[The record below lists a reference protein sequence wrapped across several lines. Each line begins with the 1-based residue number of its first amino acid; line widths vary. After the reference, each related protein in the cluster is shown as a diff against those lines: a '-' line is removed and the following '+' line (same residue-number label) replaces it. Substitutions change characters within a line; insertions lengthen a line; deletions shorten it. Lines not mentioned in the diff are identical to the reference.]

1 MAMEI
6 RLPAL
11 GENIDSATVTRIMV
25 TVGQSITKDQP
36 ILELDTEKAS
46 VDVPAS
52 SAGTV
57 QEIRVKEGD
66 VIHVGQVVLTLADG
80 AEKPAAPAS
89 SEQKVEVVKKSQK
102 VEKDQKD
109 QKDQKVEGEKKGE
122 KPASS
127 PSQAPTEQNLTVESR
142 QPVAPPAPPVP
153 VSPPVQAPDAAIEA
167 ESPENV
173 TDIVQKGTPAAPSL
187 RRMARELGI
196 DINAVMGTGP
206 NGWITKEDVRNYAR
220 SIILNATSVEPG
232 LRSNPPSDFSRW
244 GPVERKAM
252 SSIRRTIAEHLHSAW
267 TAIPHVTLFAT
278 ADITELEKFRESVVA
293 RTPSGQPKLTV
304 TAIAVKVLSAA
315 LKVFPQFNA
324 SLDLEREELVYKH
337 YCHIGIAVD
346 TEHGLLVP
354 VIRDVDKKTISDLSV
369 EMAAVAD
376 KARNRKLSIE
386 DMQGGTFTVTNLGGI
401 GATNFTPIINSPEV
415 AILGISRASQ
425 QPVFRDGEFK
435 PRLTLPLALSF
446 DHRVADGADAARFLR
461 WVAEALEQP
470 IKLVL

>member
-25 TVGQSITKDQP
+25 KVGQSITKDQP

-52 SAGTV
+52 SGGTV

-66 VIHVGQVVLTLADG
+66 VIHVGQVVLMLANG
-80 AEKPAAPAS
+80 TEKPAAAAP
-89 SEQKVEVVKKSQK
+89 SEQKSQNLEKSPK
-102 VEKDQKD
+102 VEKDQKS
-109 QKDQKVEGEKKGE
+109 E
-122 KPASS
+122 KPA
-127 PSQAPTEQNLTVESR
+127 PSQAPTEQNLTVETKP
-142 QPVAPPAPPVP
+142 QTVAPASPPPAPSTVAAPDVP
-153 VSPPVQAPDAAIEA
+153 VDAPVEE
-167 ESPENV
+167 ESPEKV
-173 TDIVQKGTPAAPSL
+173 PDTVQKGTPAAPSL

-196 DINAVMGTGP
+196 DINAVVGTGP

-220 SIILNATSVEPG
+220 SIILNATSVETSR
-232 LRSNPPSDFSRW
+232 RSTQLSDFSRW

-252 SSIRRTIAEHLHSAW
+252 SSIRRAIAEHLHSAW
-267 TAIPHVTLFAT
+267 TSIPHVTLFAT

-293 RTPSGQPKLTV
+293 RTPGGQPKLTV

-315 LKVFPQFNA
+315 LTKFPQFNA
-324 SLDLEREELVYKH
+324 SLDLERDELVYKH

-354 VIRDVDKKTISDLSV
+354 VIRDVDRKSISDLSV
-369 EMAAVAD
+369 EMAAVAE

-415 AILGISRASQ
+415 AILGISRSSL

-461 WVAEALEQP
+461 WVAETLEQP

>member
-25 TVGQSITKDQP
+25 KVGQSVNKDQP
-36 ILELDTEKAS
+36 ILELDTEKTS

-66 VIHVGQVVLTLADG
+66 VIRVGQVVLTLADG
-80 AEKPAAPAS
+80 VEKPAPAAS
-89 SEQKVEVVKKSQK
+89 SEQKNQK
-102 VEKDQKD
+102 VEKDA
-109 QKDQKVEGEKKGE
+109 KVEKAQRAEM
-122 KPASS
+122 PAAPPS
-127 PSQAPTEQNLTVESR
+127 SQAPTEQNLTVESR
-142 QPVAPPAPPVP
+142 QQTDAPAPPP
-153 VSPPVQAPDAAIEA
+153 PSSPVQSPAASVEEDI
-167 ESPENV
+167 PEKG
-173 TDIVQKGTPAAPSL
+173 TDTVQKGAPAAPSL

-196 DINAVMGTGP
+196 DINAVVGTGP
-206 NGWITKEDVRNYAR
+206 NGWITKEDVRNFAR
-220 SIILNATSVEPG
+220 SIILNATTVETG
-232 LRSNPPSDFSRW
+232 RRSLAPSDFSRW
-244 GPVERKAM
+244 GPVERKAI
-252 SSIRRTIAEHLHSAW
+252 SSVRRTIAEHLHSAW
-267 TAIPHVTLFAT
+267 TSIPHVTLFAT
-278 ADITELEKFRESVVA
+278 ADITELENFRESVVA

-315 LKVFPQFNA
+315 LKVFPQFNT
-324 SLDLEREELVYKH
+324 SLDLDREELVFKH

-354 VIRDVDKKTISDLSV
+354 VIRDVDKKSISDLSV
-369 EMAAVAD
+369 EMAALAE

-386 DMQGGTFTVTNLGGI
+386 EMQGGTFTVTNLGGI

-415 AILGISRASQ
+415 AILGISRASLH
-425 QPVFRDGEFK
+425 PVFRDGEFK